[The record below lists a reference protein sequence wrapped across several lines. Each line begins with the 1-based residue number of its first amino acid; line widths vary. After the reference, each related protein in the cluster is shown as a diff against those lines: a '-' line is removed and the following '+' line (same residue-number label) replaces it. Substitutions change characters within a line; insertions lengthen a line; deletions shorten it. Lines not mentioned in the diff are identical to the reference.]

1 VKKARLLSGN
11 KKVKVSRKK
20 DNITFRIAKNDI
32 MEPIT
37 VVKLEVEGYITPI
50 SHNGKGMNSGA
61 LD

>member
-1 VKKARLLSGN
+1 
-11 KKVKVSRKK
+11 
-20 DNITFRIAKNDI
+20 